1 MPESG
6 QDDRQTPVPGQ
17 GGNGPTPWYNFSM
30 LALPVR
36 LIVALVGLAL
46 FVACGSP
53 EVLPAT
59 AELTPIETPTTSP
72 SPTPS
77 PTPIPSPTPSP
88 TATPEPTPVAAQ
100 VPPGAPS
107 AIEILEA
114 SFAAMEAVESMHLEM
129 LAEITISSGGTETN
143 LPIKLVGDFQAPD
156 RVHSSLSVSLGFFSI
171 EIETIAIGDDVYT
184 TDPLTG
190 AWSMSS
196 EAAFAFP
203 APSDFGAGAEL
214 ALLDPILLGI
224 GELDGGTVF
233 RLTGAPPPDIFG
245 TGGVLTDAEFWIG
258 VDDFLIRKIT
268 AEAEVGLDE
277 ISGALGDVGI
287 SGPATI
293 SLTITIS
300 DFGKPVVIE
309 APELP

>member
-1 MPESG
+1 MPE
-6 QDDRQTPVPGQ
+6 
-17 GGNGPTPWYNFSM
+17 
-30 LALPVR
+30 
-36 LIVALVGLAL
+36 
-46 FVACGSP
+46 
-53 EVLPAT
+53 
-59 AELTPIETPTTSP
+59 P
-72 SPTPS
+72 SP
-77 PTPIPSPTPSP
+77 
-88 TATPEPTPVAAQ
+88 AAAPA
-100 VPPGAPS
+100 PPDAPS

-114 SFAAMEAVESMHLEM
+114 SFTAMEAVQSMHLEM
-129 LAEITISSGGTETN
+129 VAEIKISSGGTETD

-171 EIETIAIGDDVYT
+171 EVETIAIGDDVYT

-190 AWSMSS
+190 AWSVSS

-203 APSDFGAGAEL
+203 APADFAAGTEL

-224 GELDGGTVF
+224 GELDGGKVF
-233 RLTGAPPPDIFG
+233 RLSGAPPPDVFG
-245 TGGVLTDAEFWIG
+245 TGEVLTDAEFWIG

-277 ISGALGDVGI
+277 LGGALGDVGI

>member
-1 MPESG
+1 
-6 QDDRQTPVPGQ
+6 
-17 GGNGPTPWYNFSM
+17 M
-30 LALPVR
+30 LALSVR
-36 LIVALVGLAL
+36 LIVAMVGVTL
-46 FVACGSP
+46 FVACGST
-53 EVLPAT
+53 VASPAT
-59 AELTPIETPTTSP
+59 VDLTPLVTAPTATP

-77 PTPIPSPTPSP
+77 PIPIPTPTPSP
-88 TATPEPTPVAAQ
+88 TATPEPTPAA
-100 VPPGAPS
+100 VLALPPDAPS
-107 AIEILEA
+107 AIEILAA
-114 SFAAMEAVESMHLEM
+114 SFAAMEAVQSMHLEM
-129 LAEITISSGGTETN
+129 VAEIKIDSGGTETN

-156 RVHSSLSVSLGFFSI
+156 RVRSSLSVSLGFFSI
-171 EIETIAIGDDVYT
+171 EVETIAIGDDVYT

-190 AWSMSS
+190 AWSLSS

-203 APSDFGAGAEL
+203 APADFATGTDL

-224 GELDGGTVF
+224 GELDGGKVF
-233 RLTGAPPPDIFG
+233 RLSGAPPPDIFG
-245 TGGVLTDAEFWIG
+245 TGEVLSDAEFWIG

-268 AEAEVGLDE
+268 AEAEVGLDA

-300 DFGKPVVIE
+300 DYGKQFVIE